1 MMLEVRNLKL
11 KYHTHQGKLRAVD
24 GISFKLEQG
33 DRIGIAGESGCG
45 KTSLVRA
52 IVRILP
58 SNAVVEGELI
68 FKGRELLLMD
78 DEDFRKFIRWKEISI
93 IPQSAMNSLNP
104 VYRVGDQIVEA
115 ILTHSKVTKSEAWKN
130 TGKLFEFVGIDAN
143 RMYDYPHQLSG
154 GMKQRVMIAMAIAL
168 NPSLVIADEPTTAL
182 DVIVQHRILKKII
195 EIQKE
200 LENSLIMISHDIS
213 LIAQTCNKIIIMYG
227 GRIMECGDIDRIFYH
242 PYHPYTLGLKN
253 AFPNI
258 NILEQNIVSIP
269 GRPPSLIH
277 PALGCLFAERCPFSQ
292 PICKKEEVSEL
303 EVEEGHFVSCLFTD
317 EVEEFRRLAKDKD
330 IWKMKS

>member
-1 MMLEVRNLKL
+1 MLEVRNLKL
-11 KYHTHQGKLRAVD
+11 SYLTNKGELKAVENV
-24 GISFKLEQG
+24 SFNLEQG

-58 SNAVVEGELI
+58 LNARVQGKII
-68 FKGRELLLMD
+68 FKGRDLLSLD
-78 DEDFRKFIRWKEISI
+78 DEDFRKSIRWKEISI

-115 ILTHSKVTKSEAWKN
+115 IRAHSEVTRNEALEKI
-130 TGKLFEFVGIDAN
+130 KILFEHVGINAN
-143 RMYDYPHQLSG
+143 RMHDYPHQLSG

-168 NPSLVIADEPTTAL
+168 NPGLIIADEPTTAL
-182 DVIVQHRILKKII
+182 DVIVQHRILEKII

-200 LENSLIMISHDIS
+200 LKNSFIMISHDIS
-213 LIAQTCNKIIIMYG
+213 LIAQTCNKIIIMYA
-227 GRIMECGDIDRIFYH
+227 GRIMESGNIDNIFYQ
-242 PYHPYTLGLKN
+242 PYHPYTLGLQN

-269 GRPPSLIH
+269 GSPPSLVN
-277 PALGCLFAERCPFSQ
+277 PPQGCLFAERCPFSQ
-292 PICKKEEVSEL
+292 AVCSKEEVYPS
-303 EVEEGHFVSCLFTD
+303 EVEDGHIVACLFT
-317 EVEEFRRLAKDKD
+317 EKAKEFRQLAKNRD